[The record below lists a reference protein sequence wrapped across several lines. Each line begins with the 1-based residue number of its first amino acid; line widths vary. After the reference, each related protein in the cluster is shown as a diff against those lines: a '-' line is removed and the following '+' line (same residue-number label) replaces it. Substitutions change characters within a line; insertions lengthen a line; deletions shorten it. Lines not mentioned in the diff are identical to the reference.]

1 MLKIELEF
9 RKGILF
15 VRLDGE
21 LNKYTV
27 NNFDEEVVPIIL
39 KHGIKRIVINLDR
52 LNAIDINGIN
62 RLINVNEITRNLN
75 GRTIICSISSNE
87 VKEKLKDKEYVSK
100 FYETS
105 NELTALGVMKIWQ
118 KQ

>member
-27 NNFDEEVVPIIL
+27 NNFDEEVVPVIL

-52 LNAIDINGIN
+52 LNTIDINGIN

-105 NELTALGVMKIWQ
+105 NELTALGVMKI
-118 KQ
+118 